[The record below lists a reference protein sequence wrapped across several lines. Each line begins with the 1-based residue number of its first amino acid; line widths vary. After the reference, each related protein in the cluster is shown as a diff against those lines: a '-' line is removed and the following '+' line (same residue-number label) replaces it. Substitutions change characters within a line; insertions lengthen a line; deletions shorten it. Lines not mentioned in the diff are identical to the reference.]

1 MSIDIILQARV
12 GSKRLPK
19 KVLMKLGGNSVLNHI
34 ISRIKKISSIRN
46 LIIATSENKSDDEI
60 IEHCKNISNIQFFR
74 GSEHDVLDR
83 YYKAALQY
91 GSKNIIR
98 ITGDCPMIDP
108 SVVEQVIDLFQTK
121 KLDYVS
127 NSLPRTFPDGLDCEI
142 FSFKVLEYSF
152 FNAKTEFAREHV
164 TAFVRGVSKEKSKR
178 KFKKGNV
185 SFSSDFSKIRW
196 TIDYIEDLERIRSL
210 YKVLPKNF
218 SWLDAL
224 SVAITKPK
232 LLGLHEK
239 Y

>member
-60 IEHCKNISNIQFFR
+60 IKHCKNISNIQFFR

-210 YKVLPKNF
+210 YKVLPKSF

>member
-19 KVLMKLGGNSVLNHI
+19 KVLMKLGGKSVLSHI
-34 ISRIKKISSIRN
+34 ISRLKKISNIRN
-46 LIIATSENKSDDEI
+46 LIIATSDNKSDDEI
-60 IEHCKNISNIQFFR
+60 IKHCKNIRNIKYFR
-74 GSEHDVLDR
+74 GSEQNVLDR
-83 YYKAALQY
+83 YYRAALQY

-108 SVVEQVIDLFQTK
+108 SVVEQVIDLFKTK
-121 KLDYVS
+121 KFDYVS

-152 FNAKTEFAREHV
+152 LNAKTEFSKEHV
-164 TAFVRGVSKEKSKR
+164 TAFVRGVSNE
-178 KFKKGNV
+178 KFKKKIKRGNI

-196 TIDYIEDLERIRSL
+196 TLDYIEDLERIRSL
-210 YKVLPKNF
+210 YKVLPENF

-232 LLGLHEK
+232 LLGLT
-239 Y
+239 